1 MLKKRWEILTFLIFS
16 LLFVIFFW
24 KIITRQTFFWFDF
37 VLGNY
42 PRSAYIAET
51 LRSGKLPLWIP
62 FVYGGYPFAG
72 SNPSHFFYP
81 FTAILALFVK
91 NGHLSSYILELFIIL
106 QIWIGGISMYFLL
119 KELGLTK
126 LSSLFGAILFS
137 FSLSTTVRT
146 QHTSELY
153 GLIWIPLI
161 FYSLIKMFKNKSM
174 LFASLSGLILG
185 ICILGAH
192 PQFYFYLV
200 FVLLG
205 FILYNLFTRKERRSI
220 FLLSSVTLI
229 IGFLIASLR
238 LLPEIQYV
246 SLSSRISKSV
256 TGYAPLKTLSALF
269 FPYIFGKGM
278 GSHDYWGGYKGFWM
292 FVEYSS
298 YIGIISLVLLALSVY
313 IIKEKKTRFFFYLL
327 GFSLLFMYG
336 KNNPLHKLLSLFLP
350 GLQMHVRFM
359 PFFVFAASI
368 ISSFS
373 LDNLVHKLKDES
385 LKTLKKISISV
396 IVAGI
401 IFFIVTEAWKLN
413 YQLASGFDAY
423 KYRTIFN
430 NFRLFSIFLILSFIP
445 LLLYVRKII
454 SPKWFQ
460 IISICILFID
470 LYAIGS
476 YFSGKRL
483 NPDHYYSS
491 NSLIQFIKYKSS
503 NESFRVDNPRFGYFY
518 ANSMSLMHRVEALEG
533 YVANKLERF
542 VKLAGGFKNHKNKYL
557 DLYNVKYE
565 LIDSLISGRRT
576 VYPKERDTYLP
587 RAWIVHN
594 SKELSD
600 SLIIPYMISKDFDP
614 EKEVV
619 LERFEEV
626 ESKRGIRG
634 VEDRVL
640 ITNYNAASIE
650 FLAILESDGYLVLSE
665 HYYPGWKAYVNG
677 ERVKIL
683 RANYLFR
690 AITLG
695 SGEHKVKFIFSP
707 ETFQIGVILSLL
719 GILFIISVGITV
731 HLRTPKIEKEK
742 DK

>member
-1 MLKKRWEILTFLIFS
+1 MRKKRFDFLIIS
-16 LLFVIFFW
+16 ILAALLVIFFW
-24 KIITRQTFFWFDF
+24 KIIAKQSFFWFDF
-37 VLGNY
+37 ILGNF
-42 PRSAYIAET
+42 PRRAYMAET

-62 FVYGGYPFAG
+62 FIYGGYPFAG

-91 NGHLSSYILELFIIL
+91 NGRLSSYIVEIFLII

-119 KELGLTK
+119 KELGLSK
-126 LSSLFGAILFS
+126 LSSLFGAILFYL
-137 FSLSTTVRT
+137 SLPTIVRT
-146 QHTSELY
+146 QHTSELC
-153 GLIWIPLI
+153 GLIWTPLI
-161 FYSLIKMFKNKSM
+161 FYSLILTFKNKSM
-174 LFASLSGLILG
+174 FLASLSGLILG

-205 FILYNLFTRKERRSI
+205 FILYNLFIGKERKFL
-220 FLLSSVTLI
+220 FLLSSVILI
-229 IGFLIASLR
+229 IGFLIASPR
-238 LLPEIQYV
+238 LLPEIQYI

-256 TGYAPLKTLSALF
+256 TGYAPFKTLSALF
-269 FPYIFGKGM
+269 FPYIFGKGLS
-278 GSHDYWGGYKGFWM
+278 GNDYWGGYKGFWM

-298 YIGIISLVLLALSVY
+298 YIGIISLVLLALSAF
-313 IIKEKKTRFFFYLL
+313 IINEKKIRFFLYLL

-336 KNNPLHKLLSLFLP
+336 GNNPLQKLLSLFLP

-359 PFFVFAASI
+359 PFFVFAAAI

-373 LDNLVHKLKDES
+373 LDNLVYKLKDKS
-385 LKTLKKISISV
+385 LQKLKKVSLYII
-396 IVAGI
+396 IAGI
-401 IFFIVTEAWKLN
+401 IFFIVTEAWRAN
-413 YQLASGFDAY
+413 YQLASGFNEY

-491 NSLIQFIKYKSS
+491 NNLIQFIKYKSS

-533 YVANKLERF
+533 HVANKLERF
-542 VKLAGGFKNHKNKYL
+542 VKFAGGFKNHKNKYL

-600 SLIIPYMISKDFDP
+600 SLIIPYMISKDFYP

-619 LERFEEV
+619 LERFKDV

-640 ITNYNAASIE
+640 ITDYNAASIE

-665 HYYPGWKAYVNG
+665 HYYPGWEAYVDG

-690 AITLG
+690 AIPLG

-719 GILFIISVGITV
+719 GVLFIIVAGINV
-731 HLRTPKIEKEK
+731 QRRTPKIEKEK